1 MISYMVGTYENG
13 EAKLTLYEF
22 PSDSN
27 VLGPMQV
34 ETQINQDETI
44 STDIASLSVSGTRI
58 TRNLIAVP
66 INNTILYVEP
76 VYQQLLNETTEQK
89 PTLRRV
95 VVASGNKIAIGN
107 TLDEALTNLLS
118 QSAGNI
124 EITNPDNID
133 DLINEIIKANGNV
146 KNSSS
151 NNDWRLFG
159 EDMQT
164 LTGLIDQLEN
174 AVSAQETNAVANETE
189 MQNEVV
195 NETVNNTAE

>member
-1 MISYMVGTYENG
+1 
-13 EAKLTLYEF
+13 
-22 PSDSN
+22 
-27 VLGPMQV
+27 MQV
-34 ETQINQDETI
+34 ETQINQDGTI

>member
-1 MISYMVGTYENG
+1 M
-13 EAKLTLYEF
+13 
-22 PSDSN
+22 
-27 VLGPMQV
+27 
-34 ETQINQDETI
+34 
-44 STDIASLSVSGTRI
+44 
-58 TRNLIAVP
+58 
-66 INNTILYVEP
+66 
-76 VYQQLLNETTEQK
+76 
-89 PTLRRV
+89 
-95 VVASGNKIAIGN
+95 
-107 TLDEALTNLLS
+107 LS

>member
-1 MISYMVGTYENG
+1 MNLEDIKGIGT
-13 EAKLTLYEF
+13 T
-22 PSDSN
+22 
-27 VLGPMQV
+27 
-34 ETQINQDETI
+34 TI
-44 STDIASLSVSGTRI
+44 K
-58 TRNLIAVP
+58 
-66 INNTILYVEP
+66 Y
-76 VYQQLLNETTEQK
+76 LNE
-89 PTLRRV
+89 L
-95 VVASGNKIAIGN
+95 GIY
-107 TLDEALTNLLS
+107 
-118 QSAGNI
+118 
-124 EITNPDNID
+124 NID